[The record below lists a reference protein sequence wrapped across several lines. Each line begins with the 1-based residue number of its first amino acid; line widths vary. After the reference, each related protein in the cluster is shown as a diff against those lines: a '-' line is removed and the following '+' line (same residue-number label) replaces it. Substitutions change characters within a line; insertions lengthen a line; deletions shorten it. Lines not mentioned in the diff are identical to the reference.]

1 MYRLKLTLH
10 LLIASLSL
18 LSLCVLAQAE
28 EALNNFYRACI
39 SLRVKS
45 NPLCW
50 VYPQGKASSTSQE
63 IGVFANP
70 KQHFPICT
78 GSGKG
83 DPVNTVP
90 RVVPRVKCN
99 PLCILA
105 PQGTAGGAPQQTCVF
120 PDPEYHLPVCTGS
133 G

>member
-83 DPVNTVP
+83 DPVNMVHG
-90 RVVPRVKCN
+90 
-99 PLCILA
+99 
-105 PQGTAGGAPQQTCVF
+105 PQGEMQPLV
-120 PDPEYHLPVCTGS
+120 HLGPPGNSWWCTS
-133 G
+133 TNLCLSRS